1 MNKISVKHFIIFIFG
16 VTYISLK
23 TYPSLFIAQ
32 GGRDT
37 WLYSLIIYLIF
48 FAFVMYLISVMQSK
62 KVYNINEIFTFGLSK
77 FFGNIFLFLFALYVF
92 ISSSLSSNVRVLL
105 LGSSI
110 TIFFSITRAS

>member
-37 WLYSLIIYLIF
+37 WLYALIIYLIF
-48 FAFVMYLISVMQSK
+48 FSFVMYLISVMQSK
-62 KVYNINEIFTFGLSK
+62 KVYNIPLVFLNFLEIYFYFY
-77 FFGNIFLFLFALYVF
+77 FH
-92 ISSSLSSNVRVLL
+92 
-105 LGSSI
+105 
-110 TIFFSITRAS
+110 

>member
-37 WLYSLIIYLIF
+37 WLYALIIYLIF
-48 FAFVMYLISVMQSK
+48 FSFVMYLISVMQSK

-77 FFGNIFLFLFALYVF
+77 FFGNIFLFLF
-92 ISSSLSSNVRVLL
+92 SL
-105 LGSSI
+105 
-110 TIFFSITRAS
+110 